1 MRKEVAIFLVLIL
14 VVSAGAFAQ
23 SISEN
28 NVGKDVENY
37 IKGIASNKGIEN
49 SQIKGIKKIDSNN
62 LPKQIDIKHIDK
74 NNVGIYEVNYT
85 SQNDSRQ
92 LFVVT
97 YSTDNLAAKSE
108 PKNIQYFNFG
118 ISGNNSQSTYLETS
132 AGVKTSEDVGYVM
145 MRGGSITGIS
155 TSLEIY
161 NGKGSV
167 EIKVYK
173 NGKDTGFSNLIS
185 SKDKKKIDYDAQ
197 SEGILEYVPG
207 DVISVY
213 VYQNEELNWGNVVT
227 SVETTN

>member
-1 MRKEVAIFLVLIL
+1 MKKEVAIFLILIIII
-14 VVSAGAFAQ
+14 SAGAFAQ
-23 SISEN
+23 SISEEIL
-28 NVGKDVENY
+28 GKEVSDY
-37 IKGIASNKGIEN
+37 IKNIASNKGIDN
-49 SQIKGIKKIDSNN
+49 SQIKGIKKIDSNK
-62 LPKQIDIKHIDK
+62 LPDQIDIKHIDK

-92 LFVVT
+92 LFIVT
-97 YSTDNLAAKSE
+97 YSTDNLVAKTDS
-108 PKNIQYFNFG
+108 KNVQYFSFG
-118 ISGNNSQSTYLETS
+118 ISGNNSESTYLETS
-132 AGVKTSEDVGYVM
+132 VGVKTSEEVGYVM
-145 MRGGSITGIS
+145 IRSGSITGIS

-161 NGKGSV
+161 DGKGSV

-213 VYQNEELNWGNVVT
+213 VYQNGKLNWGNVVT
-227 SVETTN
+227 SVETTS